1 MTMEIGRLIGTPE
14 KRGGKNHS
22 PDRKKDSSIKRYV
35 KTHYCLT
42 VLESPQEFFRRN
54 FQKR

>member
-22 PDRKKDSSIKRYV
+22 PDRKKGASIKRYV

-42 VLESPQEFFRRN
+42 VLESPQEFFRRK